1 MSKNENIHIK
11 KNKQTGVINVEVEK
25 NDYETKVNDIL
36 KRYTKTAKIPGFRK
50 GHIPMGLVRK
60 QYGSAVK
67 VDEINKLLDSEL
79 KKYIQEEKL
88 DILGGPIPSYEAI
101 DWDLDTINFDF
112 EIGYTPEIKLNFK
125 PKKPIIRYEVK
136 ADKKSV
142 ENQIKNIQD
151 QYGKLISKS
160 KIEKDFEITANFNS
174 ESDEINNSSMFK
186 TDSLKPT
193 FLKKIIGLKVGD
205 SISEK
210 TSKIFKEDYEL
221 SRNLKIDLNKA
232 KEINLAVE
240 LKIQE
245 INKREPADLDQEL
258 FDKVYGKNSIKSVT
272 ELKDKLSDDFVK
284 QFQNQTDQ
292 KLMNDSIEYL
302 IDSTKIKL
310 PSEFLVKWMQLSSEK
325 KISQNE
331 AQTEYEKSEKG
342 MKYQLIESKI
352 IIDNKLQVNF
362 EDLKSFTSEL
372 IKNQMLQY
380 GQPIPEEKELDGI
393 VARVMSNKDEIKRL
407 TEQLTSNRIL
417 EFFKENFNYKLK
429 KVSYDEYVKE
439 VYPS

>member
-1 MSKNENIHIK
+1 MKISISK

-25 NDYETKVNDIL
+25 NDYETKVNDVL
-36 KRYTKTAKIPGFRK
+36 KKYTKTAKIPGFRK

-79 KKYIQEEKL
+79 KKYIQDEKL
-88 DILGGPIPSYEAI
+88 DILGGPIPLYEAI
-101 DWDLDTINFDF
+101 DWNLETINFDF

-125 PKKPIIRYEVK
+125 PKKPINRYEVK

-142 ENQIKNIQD
+142 ESQIKNIQD

-160 KIEKDFEITANFNS
+160 KIEKDYEITANFNS
-174 ESDEINNSSMFK
+174 EADDIDNSSMFK
-186 TDSLKPT
+186 TDSLKPA
-193 FLKKIIGLKVGD
+193 FLKKIMGSKVGD
-205 SISEK
+205 SVSVK
-210 TSKIFKEDYEL
+210 ASSIFKEDYEL
-221 SRNLKIDLNKA
+221 SRNLKIELNKA
-232 KEINLAVE
+232 KEIKSE
-240 LKIQE
+240 LEIKIQE

-310 PSEFLVKWMQLSSEK
+310 PSDFLVKWMQLSSEK
-325 KISQNE
+325 KITYDE

-362 EDLKSFTSEL
+362 EDLKSFTSDL

-429 KVSYDEYVKE
+429 KVSYDEYIKE

>member
-1 MSKNENIHIK
+1 MKISISK

-125 PKKPIIRYEVK
+125 PKKPIFRYEVK

-151 QYGKLISKS
+151 QYGKLISRL

-232 KEINLAVE
+232 KEINSLVE

-284 QFQNQTDQ
+284 QFQNQIDQ

>member
-1 MSKNENIHIK
+1 MKISISK

>member
-1 MSKNENIHIK
+1 MKISISK

-25 NDYETKVNDIL
+25 KDYETKVNDIL

-88 DILGGPIPSYEAI
+88 DILGGPIPSYETI

-232 KEINLAVE
+232 KEINSLVE

-284 QFQNQTDQ
+284 QFQNQIDQ

-352 IIDNKLQVNF
+352 IIENKLQVNF

>member
-1 MSKNENIHIK
+1 MKISISK

-25 NDYETKVNDIL
+25 NDYETKVNDVL

-79 KKYIQEEKL
+79 KKYIQDEKL
-88 DILGGPIPSYEAI
+88 DILGGPIPLYEAI
-101 DWDLDTINFDF
+101 DWNLETINFDF

-125 PKKPIIRYEVK
+125 PKKPINRYEVK

-142 ENQIKNIQD
+142 ESQIKNIQD

-160 KIEKDFEITANFNS
+160 KIEKDYEITANFNS
-174 ESDEINNSSMFK
+174 EADDIDNSSMFK
-186 TDSLKPT
+186 TDSLKPA
-193 FLKKIIGLKVGD
+193 FLKKIMGSKVGD
-205 SISEK
+205 SFSVK
-210 TSKIFKEDYEL
+210 ASSIFKEDYEL
-221 SRNLKIDLNKA
+221 SRNLKIELNKA
-232 KEINLAVE
+232 KEIKSE
-240 LKIQE
+240 LEIKIQE

-302 IDSTKIKL
+302 IDSTNIKL
-310 PSEFLVKWMQLSSEK
+310 PSDFLVKWMQLSSEK
-325 KISQNE
+325 KITYDE

-362 EDLKSFTSEL
+362 EDLKSFTSDL

-429 KVSYDEYVKE
+429 KVSYDEYIKE

>member
-1 MSKNENIHIK
+1 MKISISK

-25 NDYETKVNDIL
+25 NDYETKVNDVL

-79 KKYIQEEKL
+79 KKYIQDEKL
-88 DILGGPIPSYEAI
+88 DILGGPIPLYEAI
-101 DWDLDTINFDF
+101 DWNLETINFDF

-125 PKKPIIRYEVK
+125 PKKPINRYEVK

-142 ENQIKNIQD
+142 ESQIKNIQD

-160 KIEKDFEITANFNS
+160 KIEKDYEITANFNS
-174 ESDEINNSSMFK
+174 EADDIDNSSMFK
-186 TDSLKPT
+186 TDSLKPA
-193 FLKKIIGLKVGD
+193 FLKKIMGSKVGD
-205 SISEK
+205 SLSVK
-210 TSKIFKEDYEL
+210 ASSIFKEDYEL
-221 SRNLKIDLNKA
+221 SRNLKIELNKA
-232 KEINLAVE
+232 KEIKSE
-240 LKIQE
+240 LEIKIQE

-310 PSEFLVKWMQLSSEK
+310 PSDFLVKWMQLSSEK
-325 KISQNE
+325 KITYNE

-362 EDLKSFTSEL
+362 EDLKSFTSDL

-429 KVSYDEYVKE
+429 KVSYDEYIKE